1 MMDDISDIK
10 GKMIA
15 RLRQDYKGKKGLESR
30 IETLNLYEAN
40 AEKIKKINIK
50 ETFGFY
56 KQLKDGTEGK
66 ILMFPDIEEMHT
78 DERHVQSWVDYST
91 FDAEITY
98 FLRET
103 LSYQLCQ
110 LKTGEEDMLDMS
122 GLYSKYWLPFGEL
135 LTDMERIG
143 FKIDLD
149 YLKQI
154 ELMAKRDQIEYEQ
167 NFMQWVHSIQEDAQ
181 EFNPSSVQQLQ
192 QLLFAPFNKK
202 KSDQTPEG
210 EFEFAQVREFRVE
223 NTSVR
228 A

>member
-1 MMDDISDIK
+1 MEFKEYLEDPRYLKVFHNYGYDRHIFFNHGIEVKGFGGDTMHMARLVDPSRPPNQYGLSALSELMGDDISEIK
-10 GKMIA
+10 RQMIA
-15 RLRQDYKGKKGLESR
+15 NLRQDFKGKKGCEGKL
-30 IETLNLYEAN
+30 ETLNLYEAH
-40 AEKIKKINIK
+40 ADKIKKINIK

-78 DERHVQSWVDYST
+78 DERHVRSWVDYST
-91 FDAEITY
+91 FDAEITF

-122 GLYSKYWLPFGEL
+122 GLYTKYWLPFGEL
-135 LTDMERIG
+135 LTDMERTG

-154 ELMAKRDQIEYEQ
+154 ELMAKRD
-167 NFMQWVHSIQEDAQ
+167 
-181 EFNPSSVQQLQ
+181 
-192 QLLFAPFNKK
+192 
-202 KSDQTPEG
+202 
-210 EFEFAQVREFRVE
+210 
-223 NTSVR
+223 
-228 A
+228 